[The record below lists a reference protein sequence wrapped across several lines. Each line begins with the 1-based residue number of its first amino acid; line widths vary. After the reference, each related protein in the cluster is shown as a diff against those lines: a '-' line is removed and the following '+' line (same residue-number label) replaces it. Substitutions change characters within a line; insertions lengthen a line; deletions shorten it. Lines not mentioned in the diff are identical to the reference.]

1 MEMAIEIQISA
12 EGVRHYHDQ
21 QANTIFL
28 PTALW
33 LRLPVWL
40 GRGANCLS
48 LKIGH
53 KMKDK
58 ATKCRHRKNEAGI
71 RNIGKGSR
79 LLTKPQKVAR
89 KYRSESE
96 SLPLLLG

>member
-1 MEMAIEIQISA
+1 MAIEIQVSA

-21 QANTIFL
+21 QANTIFVFYPL
-28 PTALW
+28 LYD
-33 LRLPVWL
+33 
-40 GRGANCLS
+40 RGSECGQVVEQMAIL
-48 LKIGH
+48 LKDRPQNAG
-53 KMKDK
+53 
-58 ATKCRHRKNEAGI
+58 HRKNEAGI

-79 LLTKPQKVAR
+79 LLPKPQKVAR